1 MNDIKGI
8 LNILKENRNRIAENI
23 SADVDYYSFLRGF
36 DFVLDEINFILD
48 IGENEDIEEIMLWIR
63 KL

>member
-36 DFVLDEINFILD
+36 DFVLDEINCILD
-48 IGENEDIEEIMLWIR
+48 IGENEDIEEIML
-63 KL
+63 